1 MSLTM
6 RKGRRAEMMVPR
18 SWPGRIRSRARKAG
32 VRMTPMAGSARDLA
46 VNRIEDARLWAAPK
60 LDQAAQSVEE
70 QIAPIV
76 SAFLAELARRI
87 DVSAA
92 RKTRR
97 RWPIA
102 ALCTGAAIGAVG
114 VVMYRNNAQRWS
126 DTMREDVR
134 DTRESMR
141 DTRESMRD
149 TAADAG
155 KWVGD
160 KAHETR
166 EKADRTIDEIKGK
179 MS

>member
-6 RKGRRAEMMVPR
+6 RKGRAEMMVPR
-18 SWPGRIRSRARKAG
+18 SWLGRMRSGARKAG
-32 VRMTPMAGSARDLA
+32 VRMTPMAGSARDIA
-46 VNRIEDARLWAAPK
+46 ANRIEDARLWAAPK

-87 DVSAA
+87 DVSVA

-102 ALCTGAAIGAVG
+102 ALCTGAAIGAIG
-114 VVMYRNNAQRWS
+114 VIMYRSNAQHWS
-126 DTMREDVR
+126 DTMREGMR
-134 DTRESMR
+134 ESRESMR
-141 DTRESMRD
+141 DTVAE
-149 TAADAG
+149 AG
-155 KWVGD
+155 DWAGD
-160 KAHETR
+160 KAQETR
-166 EKADRTIDEIKGK
+166 EKARKATDEIKGK

>member
-6 RKGRRAEMMVPR
+6 RKGRGVEVLVPQT
-18 SWPGRIRSRARKAG
+18 WLGRMKTQARRAG
-32 VRMTPMAGSARDLA
+32 VRMPPMAGSARDVA

-76 SAFLAELARRI
+76 SAFLAEMARRI

-97 RWPIA
+97 RWPVA
-102 ALCTGAAIGAVG
+102 ALCTGAAIGAIG
-114 VVMYRNNAQRWS
+114 VMMYRNNAQRWT
-126 DTMREDVR
+126 DTMRESVR
-134 DTRESMR
+134 DTAS
-141 DTRESMRD
+141 
-149 TAADAG
+149 DAG

-160 KAHETR
+160 KAQETR
-166 EKADRTIDEIKGK
+166 DKAGRATDDIKGK